1 MHPAAGE
8 GVRGGDSGRGSV
20 TSDILTQCALC
31 GQQYTEPRVGPADAA
46 SAIYQSCIYIIA
58 ASAVS
63 PHLLLEL
70 SVELHSQVT
79 DPKCRNISNFSPMFS
94 SSLTISCP
102 LCGHTSILPPEGVSG
117 NCYE

>member
-1 MHPAAGE
+1 M
-8 GVRGGDSGRGSV
+8 

-31 GQQYTEPRVGPADAA
+31 GQQYTEPRVGAA
-46 SAIYQSCIYIIA
+46 SALLSIIYIYIIA

-79 DPKCRNISNFSPMFS
+79 VTVS
-94 SSLTISCP
+94 SVET
-102 LCGHTSILPPEGVSG
+102 
-117 NCYE
+117 

>member
-1 MHPAAGE
+1 M
-8 GVRGGDSGRGSV
+8 

-31 GQQYTEPRVGPADAA
+31 GQQYTEPRVGAA
-46 SAIYQSCIYIIA
+46 SAIYHLYLYLA

-79 DPKCRNISNFSPMFS
+79 VTVSIVGTLSNIVQLLPDHLVPSVRPHQHS
-94 SSLTISCP
+94 ST
-102 LCGHTSILPPEGVSG
+102 
-117 NCYE
+117 